1 MHISLSLLRLFK
13 KKERLSAMPEET
25 LMAWLLWGLGALMVF
40 LAILVAV
47 DGYLFY
53 FVRMRTGAANDMQ
66 DSSATLTPREID
78 EVIELLNH
86 REQEFN
92 ALLESL

>member
-13 KKERLSAMPEET
+13 KKERHAARPEEALT
-25 LMAWLLWGLGALMVF
+25 VWLLCGLGTLIVF
-40 LAILVAV
+40 LTVLVAV

-53 FVRMRTGAANDMQ
+53 FVRMRTGAANDMPP
-66 DSSATLTPREID
+66 SSATLTPREID
-78 EVIELLNH
+78 EVIELLDQ

-92 ALLESL
+92 TLLNP